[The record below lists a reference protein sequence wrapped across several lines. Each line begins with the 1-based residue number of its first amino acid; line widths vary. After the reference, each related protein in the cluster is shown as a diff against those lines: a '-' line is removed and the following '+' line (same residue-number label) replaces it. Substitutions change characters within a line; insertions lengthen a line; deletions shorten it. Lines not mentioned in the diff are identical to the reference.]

1 MAHQEKL
8 QEYDEEPIKYCTRCY
23 SLKIGYEDAID
34 TEYCMECGCSD
45 IAEAS
50 IYRWESM
57 YKNRYGHE
65 FLTRNKDPKK
75 SLVYKMPYD
84 KLKEMVNT
92 NPNWKK
98 IIYRMYPKFPRKYN
112 RAETIMLFFDQL
124 AKDNRIDELRI
135 LLTEMF

>member
-45 IAEAS
+45 IAETS
-50 IYRWESM
+50 IYNWENM
-57 YKNRYGHE
+57 YENRYGHK
-65 FLTRNKDPKK
+65 FIKRDKDPKK
-75 SLVYKMPYD
+75 SLIYKMPCSE
-84 KLKEMVNT
+84 LKEMVSNS
-92 NPNWKK
+92 PDWKK
-98 IIYRMYPKFPRKYN
+98 IIFRMYPKFTGKYG
-112 RAETIMLFFDQL
+112 RAETIMLFFDKL

-135 LLTEMF
+135 LLVEMF

>member
-45 IAEAS
+45 IAETS
-50 IYRWESM
+50 IYNWENM
-57 YKNRYGHE
+57 YENRYGHK
-65 FLTRNKDPKK
+65 FINRNKDPKK
-75 SLVYKMPYD
+75 SLIYKMPCSE
-84 KLKEMVNT
+84 LKEMVSNS
-92 NPNWKK
+92 PDWKK
-98 IIYRMYPKFPRKYN
+98 IIFRMYPKFTGKYG
-112 RAETIMLFFDQL
+112 RAETIMLFFDKL

-135 LLTEMF
+135 LLVEMF